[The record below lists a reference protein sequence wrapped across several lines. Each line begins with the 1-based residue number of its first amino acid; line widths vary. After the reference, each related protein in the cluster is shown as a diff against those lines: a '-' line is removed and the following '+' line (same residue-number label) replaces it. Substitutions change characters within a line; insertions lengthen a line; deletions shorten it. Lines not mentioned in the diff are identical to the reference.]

1 LNRAA
6 LALLVVHTL
15 GASSARAD
23 QVNPGFLHRLA
34 HEAQRKVD
42 AQLAAR
48 APVLVPPAPVAVKWR
63 PIKLASLDLG
73 APLVALTA
81 ADLDG
86 DGRAELYAVTTR
98 DVIAIG
104 WRGKRLDELARVA
117 FAGDRALPAPRD
129 PMGTAV
135 VDNGALVATTSA
147 FSHALRVTWQGRALV
162 AAPGEADFELCAGE
176 HGKLAP
182 GRNYFEN
189 STYGVRCRDMV
200 DPTGAPLHVRG
211 ELAMTGKL
219 AVDAGPGHF
228 EIPDV
233 GTAFELADL
242 DRDGTPEVIY
252 ASASAP
258 GDPDIVKVVSL
269 GGDAHKP
276 RWKKP
281 FTAGGVAGIAIGD
294 LDGDKV
300 PETVA
305 AVRLVGATRVDLW
318 RLE

>member
-1 LNRAA
+1 LRRVA
-6 LALLVVHTL
+6 LALLLAANT
-15 GASSARAD
+15 ASADEVSA
-23 QVNPGFLHRLA
+23 GFLHRLA
-34 HEAQRKVD
+34 HEAQRQVD
-42 AQLAAR
+42 QTLAAR
-48 APVLVPPAPVAVKWR
+48 PPVLAPPVPVAVKWR

-117 FAGDRALPAPRD
+117 FAGDRALPQPRD
-129 PMGTAV
+129 PVGTAV
-135 VDNGALVATTSA
+135 VDSGVLVATTST
-147 FSHALRVTWQGRALV
+147 FVHALRVTWQGRALV

-189 STYGVRCRDMV
+189 GTYGVRCRDMV

-211 ELAMTGKL
+211 ELALTGKL
-219 AVDAGPGHF
+219 AVDAGPAHV

-252 ASASAP
+252 AAATAP
-258 GDPDIVKVVSL
+258 GDPDVVKIASL
-269 GGDAHKP
+269 GGDVRKP

-281 FTAGGVAGIAIGD
+281 FAAGGVAGIAVGD
-294 LDGDKV
+294 LDGDKIA
-300 PETVA
+300 ETVA

>member
-1 LNRAA
+1 LRIAA
-6 LALLVVHTL
+6 LALVLV
-15 GASSARAD
+15 ASSARAD
-23 QVNPGFLHRLA
+23 QANPGFLHRLA
-34 HEAQRKVD
+34 HEAQRRVD

-48 APVLVPPAPVAVKWR
+48 PPVLVPPTPIAVRWR

-81 ADLDG
+81 GDLDG

-104 WRGKRLDELARVA
+104 WRGRRLDELARVA
-117 FAGDRALPAPRD
+117 FAGDRALPQPRD
-129 PMGTAV
+129 PVGTAV
-135 VDNGALVATTSA
+135 VDNGALVATTSS
-147 FSHALRVTWQGRALV
+147 FQHALRVSWQGKALV
-162 AAPGEADFELCAGE
+162 AAPGEADFELCTGE
-176 HGKLAP
+176 HGALAP

-189 STYGVRCRDMV
+189 ATYGVRCRDMV
-200 DPTGAPLHVRG
+200 DAAGAPLHVRG
-211 ELAMTGKL
+211 ELALTGKL
-219 AVDAGPGHF
+219 AVDAGPAHV

-252 ASASAP
+252 AGAGAP
-258 GDPDIVKVVSL
+258 GDPDIVKIVSL
-269 GGDAHKP
+269 GGDVHKP

-281 FTAGGVAGIAIGD
+281 FAAGGVAGIAVGD

-300 PETVA
+300 AETVA
-305 AVRLVGATRVDLW
+305 AVRLIGATRVDLW

>member
-1 LNRAA
+1 VRIVA
-6 LALLVVHTL
+6 LALVLA
-15 GASSARAD
+15 ASSARAD
-23 QVNPGFLHRLA
+23 YVDPGFLHRLA
-34 HEAQRKVD
+34 HEAQRQVD

-48 APVLVPPAPVAVKWR
+48 PPVLVPPKPVAVKWR

-73 APLVALTA
+73 APLVALAA

-86 DGRAELYAVTTR
+86 DGRSELYAVTTR

-104 WRGKRLDELARVA
+104 WRGRRLDELARVA
-117 FAGDRALPAPRD
+117 FAGDRALPQPRD
-129 PMGTAV
+129 PVGTAV
-135 VDNGALVATTSA
+135 VDNGALVATTSS
-147 FSHALRVTWQGRALV
+147 FQHALRVSWQGRALV
-162 AAPGEADFELCAGE
+162 AAPGEADFELCTGE

-200 DPTGAPLHVRG
+200 DATGAPLHVRG
-211 ELAMTGKL
+211 ELALTGKL
-219 AVDAGPGHF
+219 AVDAGASHV

-252 ASASAP
+252 AGAGAP

-276 RWKKP
+276 RWKKA
-281 FTAGGVAGIAIGD
+281 FTAGGVAGIANGD

-300 PETVA
+300 AETVA
-305 AVRLVGATRVDLW
+305 AVRLIGATRVDLW